1 MDARMQQE
9 DAGYTKDTLLDE
21 LREYRDCGYS
31 WPKAIRARID
41 LRGRT
46 AWNLNSLASVV
57 QRTANRLDED
67 VPADR
72 AQNARD
78 MDVLYAEIAAGQRRR
93 GHVEVLQGW
102 QDKGWDR
109 ALIEHAAK
117 LLELEAPVA
126 S

>member
-1 MDARMQQE
+1 MDARMHEE
-9 DAGYTKDTLLDE
+9 DAGYIKRTLTSI
-21 LREYRDCGYS
+21 RYHRDHGGS
-31 WPKAIRARID
+31 WPKSVWSAIE
-41 LRGRT
+41 LRSHT
-46 AWNLNSLASVV
+46 AWTLDSLAAVV

-117 LLELEAPVA
+117 LLEVEAPVA